1 MSLRNPAGARVTNK
15 SWLNDAARGVITSA
29 LSQKLRLDVFRHTIR
44 VSENVCHI
52 GGLLTVPRVDELLEL
67 FYAARPRRRH
77 QPTTA
82 NISIT
87 AVAGSETAAFTRAP
101 FLLPCLAD
109 AGARHV
115 VVGLNDRIVVAV
127 GGEIRR
133 RTERVLPLPT
143 SQ

>member
-1 MSLRNPAGARVTNK
+1 MRV
-15 SWLNDAARGVITSA
+15 A
-29 LSQKLRLDVFRHTIR
+29 LTERC
-44 VSENVCHI
+44 VSSVGCWRI
-52 GGLLTVPRVDELLEL
+52 PRVDELMKL
-67 FYAARPRRRH
+67 FYAFVPRRRN
-77 QPTTA
+77 QLAAA

-101 FLLPCLAD
+101 SRLPRLAE

-115 VVGLNDRIVVAV
+115 EVGLNDRIVVAV

-133 RTERVLPLPT
+133 RTERVWPSPT